1 MVAVVTSS
9 PLVGGLLGA
18 GIGIGVLV
26 AVTGWLGLLDRP
38 RRARPSRPREH
49 VDQLTLRVALAVVG
63 LTLAGWW
70 TRWPAAMASC
80 AVIGWLVP
88 SFVGLRARRRRQL
101 ARSEAVAAWA
111 EMLRDLLVS
120 NAGLHEAIGKSAR
133 FAPAAIRDEVKALY
147 VRTQRGEL
155 ATALARFAD
164 DMDDGIADTV
174 VTALQIADQRAVADL
189 GQMLAAVA
197 SSTRETVAMQLRINA
212 ARARTYRT
220 AQLITG
226 IVAFFVGL
234 LGSPTASTW
243 RRSAPRWGSCARHGR
258 GASSVS
264 RCGPWSCSR
273 SPFDLLACCGSAR
286 AYRGRWRD
294 DLGRDRRR
302 RDRRRDLVDR
312 PRARPARP
320 TAAGTGRRLVAPCQA
335 LLRPSRP
342 AASGA
347 VGAAGAPSGRRHSER
362 LAADLAVLGR
372 SSARH
377 AIDKLGYALVFLVLA
392 LIPAALFPLRQRRR
406 SAGVDRARRAPL
418 RRRRL
423 VLPRLDVRSRAWTG
437 RPSLVLRGLT
447 LYVDIV
453 GIAPAGGSGV
463 EDALM
468 VAAQRPDGAAVRRA
482 ARHTPC
488 GADPLPEAVARPRRP
503 RNPDRRGRRCENW
516 PGRSISPPNQARG
529 SARR

>member
-38 RRARPSRPREH
+38 RRARPPRPREH
-49 VDQLTLRVALAVVG
+49 VDQLTLRVVLAVVG

-133 FAPAAIRDEVKALY
+133 VAPAAIRDEVKALY

-234 LGSPTASTW
+234 LVLTN
-243 RRSAPRWGSCARHGR
+243 REYMAP
-258 GASSVS
+258 
-264 RCGPWSCSR
+264 
-273 SPFDLLACCGSAR
+273 F
-286 AYRGRWRD
+286 
-294 DLGRDRRR
+294 
-302 RDRRRDLVDR
+302 
-312 PRARPARP
+312 
-320 TAAGTGRRLVAPCQA
+320 GT
-335 LLRPSRP
+335 
-342 AASGA
+342 A
-347 VGAAGAPSGRRHSER
+347 VGQ
-362 LAADLAVLGR
+362 
-372 SSARH
+372 
-377 AIDKLGYALVFLVLA
+377 LVLA
-392 LIPAALFPLRQRRR
+392 TV
-406 SAGVDRARRAPL
+406 AGVVGVAVWAMV
-418 RRRRL
+418 
-423 VLPRLDVRSRAWTG
+423 VLSKPVRSPRL
-437 RPSLVLRGLT
+437 LR
-447 LYVDIV
+447 V
-453 GIAPAGGSGV
+453 GTRVPA
-463 EDALM
+463 E
-468 VAAQRPDGAAVRRA
+468 VAG
-482 ARHTPC
+482 
-488 GADPLPEAVARPRRP
+488 
-503 RNPDRRGRRCENW
+503 
-516 PGRSISPPNQARG
+516 
-529 SARR
+529 